1 MCHHPSTRATAFAVG
16 VFLVV
21 LPATLASTG
30 PSNQDGRAPSLQ
42 PTNGGGKSISTAV
55 DAERTALSQLAVQRV
70 RIVAPPF
77 ADKERSALVQFDV
90 SNDSPVTVR
99 DIVVEISILAREEPD
114 GPKKPRVLAGPF
126 YLKGSFLLE
135 PGHVTDY
142 EIGLRNL
149 SPACSCRASAGVI
162 SARIVEQP

>member
-16 VFLVV
+16 VFLLV

-30 PSNQDGRAPSLQ
+30 PANQDGGAPSLQ
-42 PTNGGGKSISTAV
+42 PTNGGGKSPSTAV
-55 DAERTALSQLAVQRV
+55 DIERTALSQLAVQRV
-70 RIVAPPF
+70 QIVAPPS
-77 ADKERSALVQFDV
+77 ADKERSALVRFDM

-99 DIVVEISILAREEPD
+99 DIVVEISMAREEPD
-114 GPKKPRVLAGPF
+114 DAKEPRVLAGPF
-126 YLKGSFLLE
+126 YVKGSFLLE

-142 EIGLRNL
+142 DIGLRNL